1 MPVPNQLES
10 MMVLGNLYI
19 VCFFGGSFGGLF
31 FELVPCRKWRYAMG
45 QAMTASGIGKWIWWS
60 FELSLFD
67 DGSVR
72 VYHRSVGTIP
82 PFNVIFL
89 VLDV

>member
-1 MPVPNQLES
+1 
-10 MMVLGNLYI
+10 
-19 VCFFGGSFGGLF
+19 
-31 FELVPCRKWRYAMG
+31 MG

-82 PFNVIFL
+82 PFNDIFL